1 MRAARPVGITAVA
14 ALALALAGCQGANAA
29 AAAPVPCQVPDAVAH
44 RGGTERAM
52 ENTLGAFRAT
62 GAAGVRTWEIDVRF
76 DVHGTPVVLHDAT
89 VDRVSPVSG
98 PISEL
103 DAGDGGIATDDGQ
116 YIPTLRAVYELA
128 GLYQAQVLTELKVM
142 PTAEQWTAVA
152 AQIDATIGRPAV
164 TLMSF
169 EKPIVLA
176 AARQIPGTHSAL
188 IHQAG
193 YLSPEQIQQYGDA
206 FNKSATSISE
216 SRAEQWHAA
225 GIRLYAW
232 TVDKQSDWERLSAWP
247 IDGIITD
254 RPIEYEQRATG
265 RCPRLVTAGQAGD

>member
-1 MRAARPVGITAVA
+1 M
-14 ALALALAGCQGANAA
+14 
-29 AAAPVPCQVPDAVAH
+29 PCQVPDAVAH

-52 ENTLGAFRAT
+52 ENTLGAFRAA

-116 YIPTLRAVYELA
+116 YVPTLRAVYELA

-232 TVDKQSDWERLSAWP
+232 TVDNQSDWERLSAWP

-254 RPIEYEQRATG
+254 RPIEYEQWATG